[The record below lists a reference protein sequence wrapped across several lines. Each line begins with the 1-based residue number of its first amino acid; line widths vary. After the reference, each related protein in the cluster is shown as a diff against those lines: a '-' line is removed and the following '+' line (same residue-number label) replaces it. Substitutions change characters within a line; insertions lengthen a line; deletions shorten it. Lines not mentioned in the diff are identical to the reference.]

1 MSFLPSM
8 EPPMCEHACTK
19 TMHGPNRTGSGR
31 SAALG
36 KTKTMATIPLTQNS
50 VMQGL
55 AIGLAL
61 GQFFSQLIV
70 VEQNIIE
77 VPFMIK
83 LQIKHILT
91 HLVTRLY
98 NVKNI
103 S

>member
-1 MSFLPSM
+1 
-8 EPPMCEHACTK
+8 
-19 TMHGPNRTGSGR
+19 
-31 SAALG
+31 
-36 KTKTMATIPLTQNS
+36 
-50 VMQGL
+50 MQGL

-98 NVKNI
+98 NVNNI
-103 S
+103 SQYFQSDYTAKITNVYIKLFCYFPLCVDCNQDKMSL